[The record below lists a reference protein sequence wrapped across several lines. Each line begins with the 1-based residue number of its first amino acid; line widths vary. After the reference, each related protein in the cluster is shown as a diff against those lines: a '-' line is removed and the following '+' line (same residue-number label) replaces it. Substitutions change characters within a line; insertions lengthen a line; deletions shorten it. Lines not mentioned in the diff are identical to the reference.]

1 MGENNNSGASRRRG
15 QPDTPQCPS
24 PSLLSSVPPNTVQG
38 GAHGDH
44 CAPPPSSPSGPAPRV
59 LFCLRPLA
67 RARPPWKTGKR
78 PFPRARL
85 PRTAEKARE
94 RVRRGEAGDGQQR
107 SGILQPAA
115 HTRPPAP
122 LTRAHSREERT
133 FALVP
138 RRHSPKETT
147 EGRTETRRTKL
158 RQARAKVAQPRT
170 AIPGTARRDSLPTR
184 EAAAG
189 ASAGER
195 RERAVR
201 AGGHHLAST
210 PPAPIYS
217 PFRAPRDLPNLAP
230 ARSPAS
236 DMTQPQAGPARLA
249 G

>member
-1 MGENNNSGASRRRG
+1 M
-15 QPDTPQCPS
+15 S
-24 PSLLSSVPPNTVQG
+24 PSRP
-38 GAHGDH
+38 
-44 CAPPPSSPSGPAPRV
+44 APPHGFCSVSGRLP
-59 LFCLRPLA
+59 A
-67 RARPPWKTGKR
+67 RALRGRPEKGHS
-78 PFPRARL
+78 RARACRGPPKRL
-85 PRTAEKARE
+85 AEGCGVGRRE
-94 RVRRGEAGDGQQR
+94 TDGQQR

-133 FALVP
+133 FARVP
-138 RRHSPKETT
+138 RRHSPKAT
-147 EGRTETRRTKL
+147 EGRTETRRTRL
-158 RQARAKVAQPRT
+158 RQARATIAQLRT
-170 AIPGTARRDSLPTR
+170 AIPGTARRDSQPTR

-195 RERAVR
+195 RKRAVR

-217 PFRAPRDLPNLAP
+217 PFRAPRDLPSLAP

-236 DMTQPQAGPARLA
+236 DMTQPQDGRARLA

>member
-1 MGENNNSGASRRRG
+1 MATSVL
-15 QPDTPQCPS
+15 PHPPS
-24 PSLLSSVPPNTVQG
+24 PSR
-38 GAHGDH
+38 
-44 CAPPPSSPSGPAPRV
+44 PAPRV

-85 PRTAEKARE
+85 PRTAEKARG
-94 RVRRGEAGDGQQR
+94 RVRRGEAGEGQQR

-115 HTRPPAP
+115 HTRPSAP

-133 FALVP
+133 FARVP
-138 RRHSPKETT
+138 RRHSPKET
-147 EGRTETRRTKL
+147 EGRTETRRTRL
-158 RQARAKVAQPRT
+158 RQARATVAQPRT
-170 AIPGTARRDSLPTR
+170 AIPGTARRDSQPTR

-195 RERAVR
+195 RKRAVR

-217 PFRAPRDLPNLAP
+217 PFRAPRDLPSLAP